1 MPSPTPATL
10 DFPREG
16 YELRCDPD
24 GLLIR
29 ATDYH
34 AGELK
39 LPWKLLLEL
48 ARKAEAQPGAG
59 ADAAS

>member
-1 MPSPTPATL
+1 MPPPSNTL

-16 YELRCDPD
+16 YELRWDAD
-24 GLLIR
+24 GLLVR

-48 ARKAEAQPGAG
+48 ARKAEAQQGGA
-59 ADAAS
+59 AAG

>member
-1 MPSPTPATL
+1 MNPTPATL

-16 YELRCDPD
+16 YELRAEPD

-29 ATDYH
+29 ATDNH

-39 LPWKLLLEL
+39 LP
-48 ARKAEAQPGAG
+48 
-59 ADAAS
+59 

>member
-1 MPSPTPATL
+1 MKPTPATL

-16 YELRCDPD
+16 YELRADPD

-39 LPWKLLLEL
+39 LPWALLLDL
-48 ARKAEAQPGAG
+48 ARKAQAQQGGAATG
-59 ADAAS
+59 